1 MRLIDPAPHQV
12 VLAPGLAFEA
22 EVENDPL
29 GLLRDLVQGHKDSLM
44 NSPRD
49 LASPLVQVELE

>member
-1 MRLIDPAPHQV
+1 MPLIHPSPHYV
-12 VLAPGLAFEA
+12 VLVQCLAFEA
-22 EVENDPL
+22 EVENDPM
-29 GLLRDLVQGHKDSLM
+29 GLLRDLVQGHRDSLM